1 MASRREFLHMGIA
14 ALTLPIS
21 ARVALGAAP
30 ENSAVKPVADAAI
43 PSVPLYK
50 VVYDTRYADS
60 VAFGEEMKRLG
71 VNVHAIRGDITD
83 FWYHDLYAQWKQS
96 PAAIAGLTG
105 PGALFCLERLAW
117 DHRMRV
123 VFRADHRYG
132 RYQNDLA
139 DGGEAGRIE
148 HMITGPEEVVRKSS
162 EFVSDEAGWP
172 VLTASLL
179 ARFPQARARLQEIT
193 SETKRSCSERDPEH
207 LVSWVIAPKVS
218 TATA

>member
-30 ENSAVKPVADAAI
+30 ENSAAKPVADAAI

-71 VNVHAIRGDITD
+71 ANVHAIRGDITD
-83 FWYHDLYAQWKQS
+83 LWYHDLYGQWKDS

-123 VFRADHRYG
+123 VFRADHRY
-132 RYQNDLA
+132 Q
-139 DGGEAGRIE
+139 DGWIE
-148 HMITGPEEVVRKSS
+148 HVITGPEEVVRKSS
-162 EFVSDEAGWP
+162 EFANEEAAWP
-172 VLTASLL
+172 VLTANLL
-179 ARFPQARARLQEIT
+179 ARFPQERARLQEIT
-193 SETKRSCSERDPEH
+193 LETKHSCSGKDPEH
-207 LVSWVIAPKVS
+207 LVSWVIAPKAS
-218 TATA
+218 MATT

>member
-30 ENSAVKPVADAAI
+30 ENSAAKPVADAAK
-43 PSVPLYK
+43 PCVPLYK

-71 VNVHAIRGDITD
+71 ANVHAIRGDITD
-83 FWYHDLYAQWKQS
+83 LWYHDLDARWKQS
-96 PAAIAGLTG
+96 PASIAGLTG

-117 DHRMRV
+117 DQRMRV

-132 RYQNDLA
+132 GYHA
-139 DGGEAGRIE
+139 DRAQADQIE
-148 HMITGPEEVVRKSS
+148 HVITGPEDAVRKSS
-162 EFVSDEAGWP
+162 EFANDDAGWP
-172 VLTASLL
+172 VSMANLL
-179 ARFPQARARLQEIT
+179 ARFPQERARLQEMT
-193 SETKRSCSERDPEH
+193 SETKRAFRENDPEH

-218 TATA
+218 KATA

>member
-21 ARVALGAAP
+21 ARAAFGAAP
-30 ENSAVKPVADAAI
+30 ESTAAKPVTDAAI
-43 PSVPLYK
+43 PFVPLYK

-60 VAFGEEMKRLG
+60 VAFGEEMTRLG
-71 VNVHAIRGDITD
+71 ANVHAIRGDITD
-83 FWYHDLYAQWKQS
+83 LWYHDLYAQWKQS

-132 RYQNDLA
+132 GDRA
-139 DGGEAGRIE
+139 GGRIQ
-148 HMITGPEEVVRKSS
+148 HVITGPQEVVRTSG
-162 EFVSDEAGWP
+162 EFTNDEVGWP
-172 VLTASLL
+172 VSMANLL
-179 ARFPQARARLQEIT
+179 ERFPQERARLQEIT
-193 SETKRSCSERDPEH
+193 FETQISLSEKDPEH

-218 TATA
+218 TTIA